1 MISLAQWSRLLA
13 LAVMAFVLL
22 TSPARAHEEEEGG
35 RVPMPNEVEGKG
47 EHCVQPTEVMRRNH
61 MQFILHHRDETMH
74 KGVRTKQYSL
84 KECINC
90 HVQPKADGSYP
101 SIHTKEHF
109 CNSCH
114 TYAAVHIDCF
124 ECHATHPVGNASDVA
139 SKTESN
145 PQSMDKDEAAGGT
158 AHE

>member
-1 MISLAQWSRLLA
+1 MISLAKCSRLLA
-13 LAVMAFVLL
+13 LAVVTFMLL
-22 TSPARAHEEEEGG
+22 TAPARATEEKEAG
-35 RVPMPNEVEGKG
+35 RVPMPNEVKGKG
-47 EHCVQPTEVMRRNH
+47 TQCVQPTEVMRRNH
-61 MQFILHHRDETMH
+61 MQFILHQRDKTVH
-74 KGVRTKQYSL
+74 QGIRTKQYSL

-124 ECHATHPVGNASDVA
+124 ECHATHPVGNASDVDA
-139 SKTESN
+139 KTESSL
-145 PQSMDKDEAAGGT
+145 QSIDKAPAAGGT
-158 AHE
+158 AQ